1 MTIAAPSH
9 TLVTHAPLDIKYPES
24 DGKPMA
30 ETEVHVLLMLD
41 TIAILREF
49 FRTVV
54 RVYVAGNMLFY
65 YKKGHPH
72 RSVAPDVFVVFGV
85 GKQQRRTYKLWEE
98 GVAPAFVLEFT
109 SESTS
114 AEDVEEKYE
123 LYEQLG
129 VQEYFLFD
137 PLEDYL
143 EPSFQAFRLQRKRYQ
158 PIVPERDGSFL
169 SQTLELKLHREGQ
182 WLRFTIAATGEKLLT
197 PTESYEKTRAERE
210 ARIAAEAELERLRA
224 ELATLR
230 NK

>member
-1 MTIAAPSH
+1 MTIATPSH

-24 DGKPMA
+24 DGKPLA

-49 FRTVV
+49 FRAVA
-54 RVYVAGNMLFY
+54 RVYVAGNMLLY
-65 YKKGHPH
+65 YKKGNPH

-98 GVAPAFVLEFT
+98 GAAPAFVLEFT

-114 AEDVEEKYE
+114 AEDVAEKYE

-137 PLEDYL
+137 PLEEYL
-143 EPSFQAFRLQRKRYQ
+143 EPSFQAFRLHRKRY
-158 PIVPERDGSFL
+158 
-169 SQTLELKLHREGQ
+169 
-182 WLRFTIAATGEKLLT
+182 
-197 PTESYEKTRAERE
+197 
-210 ARIAAEAELERLRA
+210 
-224 ELATLR
+224 
-230 NK
+230 